1 MPSCTQ
7 IDHARG
13 RVVALSIISIVCGFC
28 SSAVEQFPKGRIA
41 IAGFRCLSQS
51 SAKRIPRVVIAQ
63 FLRYASSAVIDILC
77 FDLVPCAGT
86 GIRGYAFHAVV
97 VGCGDAMRIFL
108 FSAPPFDAFRSETS

>member
-1 MPSCTQ
+1 MGHISFKFRLNPTTSQ
-7 IDHARG
+7 SEK
-13 RVVALSIISIVCGFC
+13 LS
-28 SSAVEQFPKGRIA
+28 K
-41 IAGFRCLSQS
+41 IAGSCRFRQS
-51 SAKRIPRVVIAQ
+51 SAKRIPRIVIAQ